1 MPYDPR
7 QMQAIGR
14 MGIGMMAPEPSPFQQ
29 PQQQQPRRAPEWW
42 EQPQP
47 SRKDQPADQSSDP
60 SQAPNRPKQPPSL
73 LDMMMGLGRMTRP
86 EYDKAIREPGSYGV
100 PPKDAARVSPWAFL
114 GSLGSGGGGPR

>member
-7 QMQAIGR
+7 MMQQMAR

-29 PQQQQPRRAPEWW
+29 PQQQPRRQPEWW
-42 EQPQP
+42 EPPP

-60 SQAPNRPKQPPSL
+60 SQAPDRPKQPPSL

-86 EYDKAIREPGSYGV
+86 EYDKAIREPGNYGV
-100 PPKDAARVSPWAFL
+100 PPKDAARASPWAFL
-114 GSLGSGGGGPR
+114 GSLGSGGPPR

>member
-14 MGIGMMAPEPSPFQQ
+14 MGIGMMASEPPPFQP
-29 PQQQQPRRAPEWW
+29 PQQQQRRAPEWW

-47 SRKDQPADQSSDP
+47 SRRDQPADQSADP
-60 SQAPNRPKQPPSL
+60 SQDPDAPKAPPRQPPSL

-86 EYDKAIREPGSYGV
+86 EYDKAIREPGRYGM
-100 PPKDAARVSPWAFL
+100 L
-114 GSLGSGGGGPR
+114 GSVGGRPSEIKDGETHGR